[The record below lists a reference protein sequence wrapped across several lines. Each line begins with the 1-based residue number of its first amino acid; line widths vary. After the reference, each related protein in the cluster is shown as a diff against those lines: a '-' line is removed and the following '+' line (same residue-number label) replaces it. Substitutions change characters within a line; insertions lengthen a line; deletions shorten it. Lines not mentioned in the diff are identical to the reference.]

1 MSLGVTGSLPSPAW
15 CRPSPGPLL
24 PGFSVRWGP
33 PRYSQPFHAVLAAP
47 DFAQSQ
53 IPGTG
58 RVPARGPQRFLNE
71 RQAGGGDG
79 GRSWD
84 AGVRGEGGER
94 ASGEDRSACWG
105 KIIGVSSSANRAC
118 PENGS
123 RVERNRLIAP
133 PPLPRAHSRAEAR
146 RVGAAARSA
155 HRNSTLPLRPLP
167 RCPPLLL
174 YQCRKCS
181 TDLHIFPNIRD
192 LFFSPLCGR
201 RQARIQEKRSWS
213 GARGN
218 KEPFTTAPANA
229 RQKRCT

>member
-1 MSLGVTGSLPSPAW
+1 MG
-15 CRPSPGPLL
+15 
-24 PGFSVRWGP
+24 RWGP
-33 PRYSQPFHAVLAAP
+33 
-47 DFAQSQ
+47 
-53 IPGTG
+53 G
-58 RVPARGPQRFLNE
+58 RRWRARIRGGPQRLLGENNWRFFQREQSLSGK
-71 RQAGGGDG
+71 RVKGGKEPTNC
-79 GRSWD
+79 
-84 AGVRGEGGER
+84 A
-94 ASGEDRSACWG
+94 
-105 KIIGVSSSANRAC
+105 
-118 PENGS
+118 
-123 RVERNRLIAP
+123 